1 MPNIKGGEIQQL
13 LSLNGHT
20 DGYIYDSAGNRIGIR
35 YPDESVVKCIYDKR
49 RIWFSN
55 GMLQWHAVGG
65 MEMLSR
71 KEMLQLRA
79 SYIEIG
85 KLVQKYGGYKY
96 YSVLLKALM
105 RQVECIDSDEDDND
119 KLQYLVGSYDGLFV
133 YKGGL
138 SDFVI
143 EDENGKMCK
152 QLNERLRKE
161 SKKIWE
167 ILKDYYYHNK

>member
-1 MPNIKGGEIQQL
+1 
-13 LSLNGHT
+13 
-20 DGYIYDSAGNRIGIR
+20 
-35 YPDESVVKCIYDKR
+35 
-49 RIWFSN
+49 
-55 GMLQWHAVGG
+55 
-65 MEMLSR
+65 MLSR

>member
-1 MPNIKGGEIQQL
+1 
-13 LSLNGHT
+13 
-20 DGYIYDSAGNRIGIR
+20 
-35 YPDESVVKCIYDKR
+35 
-49 RIWFSN
+49 
-55 GMLQWHAVGG
+55 
-65 MEMLSR
+65 MLSR

-85 KLVQKYGGYKY
+85 KLVQKYGGYWY
-96 YSVLLKALM
+96 YSALLKSLM

-119 KLQYLVGSYDGLFV
+119 KLQYLVDSYDGIFV

-143 EDENGKMCK
+143 CDCGESREVCK
-152 QLNERLRKE
+152 QLNNKLKE
-161 SKKIWE
+161 EMRIVWK